1 MYYDCF
7 IINIWNFRKYLLAYE
22 FNGFI
27 SFFIDQLH
35 KMWYNYRGLMK
46 GADTMNIREI
56 IENKENLTLS
66 EFAAKSVNSKG
77 REIYEEPDEMRTC
90 YARDRDRII
99 HSHAFR
105 REKHKTQV
113 FILPNNDH
121 IMDRLT
127 HTLEVNQVAKTIAVA
142 LSLNETLAE
151 AIALGH
157 DTAHTCF
164 GHAGESALNELS
176 KKYGKHGYSH
186 AEEAKRRLNLLSGL
200 NLTTE
205 TMDGILKHSGLSNTP
220 SAITLEGQI
229 APFADKIAYLT
240 SDFENA
246 ISMGLIGGFEEL
258 PKEITNTLGLT
269 KREMI
274 NTLIKSIINNSY
286 NKPFIS
292 MDEEIYE
299 AFKEFREFN
308 FKNIYYNPVLV
319 ESNKRCKL
327 IVNSLFEYYLTYPDK
342 LPEITEKNDMVQ
354 SVIDYISGM
363 TDKYALEKFNSL
375 L

>member
-1 MYYDCF
+1 M
-7 IINIWNFRKYLLAYE
+7 I
-22 FNGFI
+22 
-27 SFFIDQLH
+27 
-35 KMWYNYRGLMK
+35 
-46 GADTMNIREI
+46 IREI
-56 IENKENLTLS
+56 IEEKESKNLSPYASLS
-66 EFAAKSVNSKG
+66 SNSLG
-77 REIYEEPDEMRTC
+77 RETYEEPDEIRTC

-127 HTLEVNQVAKTIAVA
+127 HTLEVNQIAKTIAVA
-142 LSLNETLAE
+142 LSLNEPLTE

-176 KKYGKHGYSH
+176 KKYGKHGYAH
-186 AEEAKRRLNLLSGL
+186 ANEAKRRLNVLSGL
-200 NLTTE
+200 NLTLE
-205 TMDGILKHSGLSNTP
+205 TIDGITKHSGLSNKP
-220 SAITLEGQI
+220 NAFTLEGQI

-246 ISMGLIGGFEEL
+246 ISMGIFKSFDDL
-258 PKEITNTLGLT
+258 PKEVTKILGLS

-274 NTLIKSIINNSY
+274 NNLTKSIIRNSY
-286 NKPFIS
+286 EKPFIS
-292 MDEEIYE
+292 MEEEIYE

-308 FKNIYYNPVLV
+308 FKNIYYNPALV

-327 IVNSLFEYYLTYPDK
+327 IVNCLFEYYLNNPDK
-342 LPEITEKNDMVQ
+342 LPEVTEHNDIVQ
-354 SVIDYISGM
+354 SVIDYIAGM
-363 TDKYALEKFNSL
+363 TDKYALEQFNSL